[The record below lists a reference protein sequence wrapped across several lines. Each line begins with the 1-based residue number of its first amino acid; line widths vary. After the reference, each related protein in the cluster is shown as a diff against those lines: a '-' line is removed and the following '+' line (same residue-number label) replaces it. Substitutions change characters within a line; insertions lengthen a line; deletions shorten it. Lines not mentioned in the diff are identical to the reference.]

1 MPILIAALNLGGQ
14 RMTDALQIA
23 PPINVLGQPLMP
35 CSKQPLTGF
44 LRDGSCN
51 TCKEDIGS
59 HTVCVELTDLFLAY
73 SKKQGNDLTTPQPSF
88 GFEGLKAGDAWCL
101 CAGRWLEAYQA
112 GLAPKVNLASTHQ
125 AALDIVPLACL
136 LEHAVTVN

>member
-1 MPILIAALNLGGQ
+1 
-14 RMTDALQIA
+14 MTDALQIA

-73 SKKQGNDLTTPQPSF
+73 SKKTG
-88 GFEGLKAGDAWCL
+88 
-101 CAGRWLEAYQA
+101 
-112 GLAPKVNLASTHQ
+112 
-125 AALDIVPLACL
+125 
-136 LEHAVTVN
+136 